1 MTAAANQT
9 APLGIRPMAVIYLRV
24 STKDQANRGGEAE
37 GFSIPA
43 QRDACLRKAEAIGA
57 VVVAEFV
64 DAGESARSANRPEL
78 QKMLAFVKE
87 HKVKHVIV
95 HKIDRL
101 ARNRADD
108 VEINLE
114 LSAAGAQLVSCSEN
128 IDETPSGMLLHGI
141 MSSIAEFYSH
151 NLAAES
157 KKGMRQKAMNGGTPG
172 MAPFGYINAHVLTDD
187 GRQVRTVVIDEDR
200 AQWVRWAYEKYATG
214 DWTTS
219 MIRDEFNRL
228 GVTTRRR
235 PSKPERPIANSH
247 VNAILRNRY
256 YVGVVRYEGVEY
268 AGSHEPLITE
278 ALFDQVQ
285 RVRET
290 RHTSRE
296 KPRVWSQYLKG
307 SVYCGQC
314 GEPLS
319 FAKSRN
325 RTGKVYDFFYCLGR
339 QNMKNGCTFRAIQ
352 VHQLEDLVAEHWRTV
367 TLREDH
373 ISQIRQI
380 VLDHIAT
387 VLPNR
392 AVVRQSAEAT
402 LASVDAA
409 SKKLLDAFYADA
421 IDTHELKTE
430 QLRLAAQRAKAQ
442 AEIERHE
449 VSEHH
454 LRERVENC
462 LALLDN
468 AHAHYLAADEISRK
482 ELNQAVFA
490 HLYVDDDEIVA
501 SDLKPAFQRLLSG
514 TLEAD
519 LKTERKREQNAQIS
533 TKNLWIVPDVTES
546 TDRGESQDHHDLPT
560 RARRTAPA
568 ARLGA
573 FLALERPRGRLPWEK
588 HNRGPRKDR
597 GWDLTILVAGAGF
610 EPATSGL

>member
-1 MTAAANQT
+1 MGQCSSCRRSGSGC
-9 APLGIRPMAVIYLRV
+9 AP
-24 STKDQANRGGEAE
+24 
-37 GFSIPA
+37 
-43 QRDACLRKAEAIGA
+43 
-57 VVVAEFV
+57 
-64 DAGESARSANRPEL
+64 ARL
-78 QKMLAFVKE
+78 
-87 HKVKHVIV
+87 
-95 HKIDRL
+95 
-101 ARNRADD
+101 
-108 VEINLE
+108 
-114 LSAAGAQLVSCSEN
+114 LS
-128 IDETPSGMLLHGI
+128 
-141 MSSIAEFYSH
+141 
-151 NLAAES
+151 
-157 KKGMRQKAMNGGTPG
+157 R
-172 MAPFGYINAHVLTDD
+172 
-187 GRQVRTVVIDEDR
+187 
-200 AQWVRWAYEKYATG
+200 AYEKYATG

-235 PSKPERPIANSH
+235 PNKPERPISNSH

-268 AGSHEPLITE
+268 PGSHELLISE

-285 RVRET
+285 RVREA

-325 RTGKVYDFFYCLGR
+325 RTGKIYDFFYCLGR

-367 TLREDH
+367 TLREEH

-387 VLPNR
+387 VLPKR

-430 QLRLAAQRAKAQ
+430 QLRLAAQRAKVQ
-442 AEIERHE
+442 AEIEKHE

-514 TLEAD
+514 TTGSRSEDRTEEGAERPD
-519 LKTERKREQNAQIS
+519 LNQELLDRPE
-533 TKNLWIVPDVTES
+533 VTES
-546 TDRGESQDHHDLPT
+546 TDRGQAEGHHDLPP
-560 RARRTAPA
+560 RARRTAAHGPSRGIPRPGTPQRSTPLGKTQPRPSKGP
-568 ARLGA
+568 RLGSNY
-573 FLALERPRGRLPWEK
+573 FGSGGR
-588 HNRGPRKDR
+588 
-597 GWDLTILVAGAGF
+597 I
-610 EPATSGL
+610 